1 MGSSITSGFEHVE
14 LHLLIHTCSLVFK
27 IFSKGQLM
35 CNKMARQDDR
45 VPDGIGDDPP
55 LNDVVRSTQGGTR
68 VILDK
73 WCS

>member
-1 MGSSITSGFEHVE
+1 MEYYSIKTNLE
-14 LHLLIHTCSLVFK
+14 LLLLILTCLLVFK
-27 IFSKGQLM
+27 IFSKGQLTRDQ
-35 CNKMARQDDR
+35 MAWQDDS

-55 LNDVVRSTQGGTR
+55 LNDVAGSQQGGTR